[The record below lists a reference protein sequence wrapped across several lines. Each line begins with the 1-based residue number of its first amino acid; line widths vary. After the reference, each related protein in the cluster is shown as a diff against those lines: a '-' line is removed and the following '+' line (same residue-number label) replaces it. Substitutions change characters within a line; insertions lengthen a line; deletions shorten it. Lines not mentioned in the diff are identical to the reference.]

1 MKHLKMLGL
10 AAVAAMALMSLFGVG
25 SASAANTTLCSTNTN
40 PCTGTTY
47 GVGTTIHA
55 TLAKEHEG
63 GIAKLVAGFATVE
76 CTTSTVHGKIED
88 FSATGTPT
96 GKISTLNFET
106 CENGCV
112 VKVLANGSLEITTDT
127 EGVANGNGRLIGR
140 NTSATITCAGVS
152 CNFGTAAT
160 GTALGTVTGGNPA
173 VFVANAKLPYIAGDA
188 SNFICT
194 VGSGTG
200 SWTATYNITEPKP
213 LFVE

>member
-63 GIAKLVAGFATVE
+63 GIVTLVAGFATVE

-96 GKISTLNFET
+96 GKISTMTLES

-112 VKVLANGSLEITTDT
+112 VKVLANGSLEITTET
-127 EGVANGNGRLIGR
+127 AGTANGNGRLMGK
-140 NTSATITCAGVS
+140 NTQLTVTCAGVS
-152 CNFGTAAT
+152 CMFGTLAG
-160 GTALGTVTGGNPA
+160 GTLLGTVKGGNPA
-173 VFVANAKLPYIAGDA
+173 LLIGKSNLAYIAGDS

-200 SWTATYNITEPKP
+200 TWTATYNITEPKP